1 MFEASKK
8 LSSAINASRLDL
20 KLSSEHLVKLTR
32 FPIFRRK
39 DQINNYL
46 EYVAQD
52 LQFTTKFVGVQ
63 MRVLDYLG
71 EYETS
76 KELLGSYQMMLSDFV
91 DKPLNKRN
99 QSAALIMQN
108 NSNYTETTQDYWL
121 KFKENVQEMVKSG
134 RLLQEREMYVV
145 SIEDMKDER

>member
-1 MFEASKK
+1 
-8 LSSAINASRLDL
+8 
-20 KLSSEHLVKLTR
+20 
-32 FPIFRRK
+32 
-39 DQINNYL
+39 
-46 EYVAQD
+46 
-52 LQFTTKFVGVQ
+52 

-71 EYETS
+71 EYQTS

-121 KFKENVQEMVKSG
+121 KFKENVQEIVKSG